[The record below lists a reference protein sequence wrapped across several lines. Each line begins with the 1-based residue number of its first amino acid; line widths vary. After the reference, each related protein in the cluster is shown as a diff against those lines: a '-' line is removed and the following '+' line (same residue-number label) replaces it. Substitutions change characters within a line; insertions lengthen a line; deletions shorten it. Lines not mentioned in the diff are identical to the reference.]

1 VSAAGTPDAQ
11 RLRSIAARVDAL
23 SAVIQQLLALLA
35 RERDALHARRDAA
48 ALEQLADEKH
58 AAIEHAGAVY
68 ELLRGELALLFGT
81 EQPIADSVQTLR
93 TDHPAL
99 GAQVERLVELTRT
112 CKQAN
117 QDNGVL
123 VSAGLRNARRAMDSL
138 HGARPASTYGPAGQA
153 GAPQHGNRLAVTA

>member
-1 VSAAGTPDAQ
+1 MSAAGTPGAQ
-11 RLRSIAARVDAL
+11 RLRSVAARVDAL
-23 SAVIQQLLALLA
+23 SAVVQQLLALLA
-35 RERDALHARRDAA
+35 RERDALHARRGAA
-48 ALEQLADEKH
+48 ALEQLAAEKD

-68 ELLRGELALLFGT
+68 DLLRSDLALLYGT
-81 EQPIADSVQTLR
+81 GQSLADSVQSLR
-93 TDHPAL
+93 AGHPAL
-99 GAQVERLVELTRT
+99 GAQVERLVELTRA

-123 VSAGLRNARRAMDSL
+123 VSAGLRNVRRAMDSL